1 MAVVLLLA
9 SIRPC
14 RVLAQGS
21 SLAQESSS
29 GGTMNENKPGTVNIP
44 QPPSVTMTAVPS
56 YGAAPMV
63 VGFFVNGVDPEGE
76 GFVSYFWTFGDGQ
89 VSMDPPLM
97 FFHTYNTP
105 GSYVA
110 TVSATT
116 ADGRVAVAYVGIVV
130 RPPAD

>member
-1 MAVVLLLA
+1 MAVVVLLLP

-14 RVLAQGS
+14 RVFAQG
-21 SLAQESSS
+21 SSS
-29 GGTMNENKPGTVNIP
+29 GGTTNENGPGTINIP

-56 YGAAPMV
+56 YGVAPLV
-63 VGFFVNGVDPEGE
+63 VGFFVSGADPGGT

-97 FFHTYNTP
+97 FFHTYRTP

-116 ADGRVAVAYVGIVV
+116 ADGRVAVAYVGVIV
-130 RPPAD
+130 RPP